1 MDYLFVSSVHL
12 YLTLY
17 SLYIYIYIYMD
28 KVLRMLADQQAAD
41 MESDRLSF
49 RKNHTTRQQLHKYGH
64 LSGHKKNVGR
74 T

>member
-1 MDYLFVSSVHL
+1 
-12 YLTLY
+12 
-17 SLYIYIYIYMD
+17 MD